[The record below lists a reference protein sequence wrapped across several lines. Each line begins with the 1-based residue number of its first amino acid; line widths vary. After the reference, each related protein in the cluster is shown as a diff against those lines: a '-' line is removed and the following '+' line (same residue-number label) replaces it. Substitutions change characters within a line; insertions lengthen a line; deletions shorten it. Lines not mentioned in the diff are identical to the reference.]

1 MKRLATLTTV
11 VLVLMVTGSIQAGIV
26 FQPTPDDLNG
36 LDHGKYYTWGIA
48 FDVSDGAVIDSAVLT
63 YKNIYNW
70 QSEPSNHLYTHLL
83 DNPPVGTYE
92 YDDIGSGD
100 QFIGQG
106 VLIGDWTD
114 PGNGTPLDFDLV
126 YVFDS
131 AQLTALNA
139 YAVDGVFGFG
149 IDPDCYYNNDGV
161 EFEITTARIPAPGA
175 LLLGSLG
182 TMMVGHLRRRRIV

>member
-1 MKRLATLTTV
+1 MKRLATITTAVLILTV
-11 VLVLMVTGSIQAGIV
+11 IGSAQAGIV
-26 FQPTPDDLNG
+26 FQPTPANLNG
-36 LDHGKYYTWGIA
+36 LEHGKYYTWGIA
-48 FDVSDGAVIDSAVLT
+48 FDIPDGEMIDSAVLT

-70 QSEPSNHLYTHLL
+70 QDEPSNHLYTHLL
-83 DNPPVGTYE
+83 DNPLLGTVE
-92 YDDIGSGD
+92 YNDITNGD
-100 QFIGQG
+100 QFAGQG

-114 PGNGTPLDFDLV
+114 PGNGTPSGFDLV

-139 YAVDGVFGFG
+139 YAADGTFGFG
-149 IDPDCYYNNDGV
+149 IDPDCQYYNDGV

-182 TMMVGHLRRRRIV
+182 TMLVGYLRRKRMV